1 VHRYLSQELK
11 DLSSRLDRITSK
23 LLSAE
28 KEKAAVISELED
40 AREQVRRSQMDA
52 LNEDRDKD
60 EQIHRELEQYKE
72 ELAHTREVAERYRE
86 MAAGSKTQQDRD
98 ALLSAQYLRLSEEA
112 DLMRD
117 RMAALDKAYQTA
129 LQSSRD
135 KDQVILEYRR
145 KLTGP
150 SPRGY
155 DDDDDNGPAVRE
167 KKTTRGKER
176 DRVNDMKSRSN
187 PVSKEISSAN
197 KAFEAIKNRL
207 GAGRYDTYPV
217 AGGKGLNI
225 SSPSSREEDDN
236 DDYSDEYE
244 EVGGHRTPYFDRNS
258 SDDDGINA
266 GDYERY
272 SNARRTPRRK
282 PRGMSST
289 RMDGSKR
296 RTPPSP
302 PSGLPDDAHSK
313 AQAFGR
319 DFRQNQEAV
328 RRSHNAVSTN
338 ESAAAEVVA
347 FALFDELVQRCPQGV
362 SKNALQDAAI
372 RAAFRLVHTALR
384 RKSSGGVGVEVL
396 PFEALGDSHMLE
408 ALVAETQRVMNILED
423 SELLIKEKEGLE
435 TLVSELR
442 NNISQLENDMVVK
455 EEGYQE
461 LSKHGEEAT
470 HKAKEAIVEL
480 DEISMRL
487 VNSRTE
493 LQKLESSRFLV
504 QKDIDSA
511 RAEVEELITLSG
523 LERSTL
529 DSLREKQRAVK
540 YEVEQWQAT
549 LSKARMAA
557 TEEEKKGRE
566 IKGSA
571 ADRIRMMQLDLGK
584 LEAAVTSKQR
594 ELEEL
599 ESLRLTRLEEMELH
613 RRDIENEQA
622 VIAREVEV
630 NFTILKKTFY
640 HL

>member
-1 VHRYLSQELK
+1 M
-11 DLSSRLDRITSK
+11 
-23 LLSAE
+23 
-28 KEKAAVISELED
+28 ISELED
-40 AREQVRRSQMDA
+40 TREQVRRSQMEA
-52 LNEDRDKD
+52 LVEDRDKA
-60 EQIHRELEQYKE
+60 EQVQRELEQYKE
-72 ELAHTREVAERYRE
+72 ELAHIREVAERYRE
-86 MAAGSKTQQDRD
+86 MATGSKTQQDRD

-145 KLTGP
+145 KLTGS
-150 SPRGY
+150 SPREY
-155 DDDDDNGPAVRE
+155 DDGGSAFRE
-167 KKTTRGKER
+167 KKSSLGKER
-176 DRVNDMKSRSN
+176 DLKHDKKSRSN
-187 PVSKEISSAN
+187 PVSTEISSAN

-217 AGGKGLNI
+217 VGGKDRNN
-225 SSPSSREEDDN
+225 SSPSSREEDEN
-236 DDYSDEYE
+236 GIYSDEYE
-244 EVGGHRTPYFDRNS
+244 EVGEQRTPYFDRNS
-258 SDDDGINA
+258 SDDDGIED

-272 SNARRTPRRK
+272 SFARRSQRRTS
-282 PRGMSST
+282 RGMSSA
-289 RMDGSKR
+289 RRGGSKR
-296 RTPPSP
+296 RAPPSP
-302 PSGLPDDAHSK
+302 PTGLPDGAHSK
-313 AQAFGR
+313 AQAFSR
-319 DFRQNQEAV
+319 DFHQSQEAV
-328 RRSHNAVSTN
+328 RRSHDAVSTN
-338 ESAAAEVVA
+338 ESAAAEVIA
-347 FALFDELVQRCPQGV
+347 FALFDELVQRCPQGI
-362 SKNALQDAAI
+362 SKTALQDAAI
-372 RAAFRLVHTALR
+372 RASFRLVHTALR

-396 PFEALGDSHMLE
+396 PFEALGDSRMLE
-408 ALVAETQRVMNILED
+408 TLVAETQRVMNVLED
-423 SELLIKEKEGLE
+423 SQLLIKEKEGLE
-435 TLVSELR
+435 ALVSELR
-442 NNISQLENDMVVK
+442 NNISQLENDMLAK

-470 HKAKEAIVEL
+470 LKAKEAIVEL

-504 QKDIDSA
+504 QKDLDSA

-529 DSLREKQRAVK
+529 DSIREKQRSVK

-599 ESLRLTRLEEMELH
+599 ESVRLTRLEEMELH

-622 VIAREVEV
+622 IIAREVEV
-630 NFTILKKTFY
+630 NLPYYIYIFLTI
-640 HL
+640 HRMS